1 MLRRQHL
8 LNIKDQLTKKRY
20 QNTENTIVLKDLTA
34 SDFDLQDAGSQL
46 QSAIEDAMADTSYTL
61 AGESARYRLKY
72 KVLEFDGGS
81 RIARIATMGF
91 SDSAK
96 AKLRVK
102 AALFD
107 GGDMVGAWE
116 VDSWVKG
123 VPWAALKKNYL
134 NAQLKK
140 LQVILR
146 ATSRLHCILL
156 SSIRILRTTKPNK
169 IKFGVWFHP
178 IPIIG
183 W

>member
-1 MLRRQHL
+1 MKFITNILVLSL
-8 LNIKDQLTKKRY
+8 LVLPACSGVGSVTKKRY
-20 QNTENTIVLKDLTA
+20 QNTENTIVLQDLTA

-46 QSAIEDAMADTSYTL
+46 QSAIENVMTDTSYTL
-61 AGESARYRLKY
+61 TGESARYRLKY

-81 RIARIATMGF
+81 RMARIATMGF

-123 VPWAALKKNYL
+123 GPMGGTEEKLFERAAKEITSHLKGD
-134 NAQLKK
+134 
-140 LQVILR
+140 
-146 ATSRLHCILL
+146 
-156 SSIRILRTTKPNK
+156 
-169 IKFGVWFHP
+169 F
-178 IPIIG
+178 
-183 W
+183 

>member
-1 MLRRQHL
+1 MRFITNILVLSL
-8 LNIKDQLTKKRY
+8 LVLPACSGVGSVTKKRY
-20 QNTENTIVLKDLTA
+20 QNTENTIVLRDLTS

-61 AGESARYRLKY
+61 AGEGARYRLKY
-72 KVLEFDGGS
+72 KILEFDGGS

-107 GGDMVGAWE
+107 GQDMVGAWE

-123 VPWAALKKNYL
+123 GPTGGTDKDLFERAAKEITSHLKGD
-134 NAQLKK
+134 
-140 LQVILR
+140 
-146 ATSRLHCILL
+146 
-156 SSIRILRTTKPNK
+156 
-169 IKFGVWFHP
+169 F
-178 IPIIG
+178 
-183 W
+183 

>member
-1 MLRRQHL
+1 MKFIS
-8 LNIKDQLTKKRY
+8 NILVLIVLVLPGCSGVDSVTKKRY
-20 QNTENTIVLKDLTA
+20 QNTENTIVLRDLTS

-46 QSAIEDAMADTSYTL
+46 QSAIEDAMVDTSYTI
-61 AGESARYRLKY
+61 AGESARYSLKY

-107 GGDMVGAWE
+107 GQDMVGAWE

-123 VPWAALKKNYL
+123 GPTGGTEKDLFEHAAKEITSHLKGD
-134 NAQLKK
+134 
-140 LQVILR
+140 
-146 ATSRLHCILL
+146 
-156 SSIRILRTTKPNK
+156 
-169 IKFGVWFHP
+169 F
-178 IPIIG
+178 
-183 W
+183 

>member
-1 MLRRQHL
+1 MKFISNILVLIL
-8 LNIKDQLTKKRY
+8 LVLPGCSGVDSVTKKRY
-20 QNTENTIVLKDLTA
+20 QNTENTIALRDLTA

-46 QSAIEDAMADTSYTL
+46 RSAIEDAMVDTSYSL
-61 AGESARYRLKY
+61 AGESARYSLKY

-107 GGDMVGAWE
+107 GQDMVGAWE

-123 VPWAALKKNYL
+123 GLTGGTQKDLFERAAKEITSHLKGD
-134 NAQLKK
+134 
-140 LQVILR
+140 
-146 ATSRLHCILL
+146 
-156 SSIRILRTTKPNK
+156 
-169 IKFGVWFHP
+169 F
-178 IPIIG
+178 
-183 W
+183 

>member
-1 MLRRQHL
+1 MKFISNILVLIL
-8 LNIKDQLTKKRY
+8 LVLPGCSGVDSVTKKRY
-20 QNTENTIVLKDLTA
+20 QNTENTIALRDLTA

-46 QSAIEDAMADTSYTL
+46 RGAIEDAMVDTSYTL
-61 AGESARYRLKY
+61 SGESARYRLKY

-123 VPWAALKKNYL
+123 GPMGGTEEKLFERAAKEITSHLKGD
-134 NAQLKK
+134 
-140 LQVILR
+140 
-146 ATSRLHCILL
+146 
-156 SSIRILRTTKPNK
+156 
-169 IKFGVWFHP
+169 F
-178 IPIIG
+178 
-183 W
+183 

>member
-1 MLRRQHL
+1 MKFISNILVLIL
-8 LNIKDQLTKKRY
+8 LVLPGCSGVDSVTKKRY
-20 QNTENTIVLKDLTA
+20 QNTENTIVLKDLTS

-46 QSAIEDAMADTSYTL
+46 RSAIEDVMADTSYSL
-61 AGESARYRLKY
+61 AGESARYSLKY

-107 GGDMVGAWE
+107 GQDMVGAWE

-123 VPWAALKKNYL
+123 GPTGGTEKDLFERAAKEITSHLKGD
-134 NAQLKK
+134 
-140 LQVILR
+140 
-146 ATSRLHCILL
+146 
-156 SSIRILRTTKPNK
+156 
-169 IKFGVWFHP
+169 F
-178 IPIIG
+178 
-183 W
+183 

>member
-1 MLRRQHL
+1 MKFITNILILSL
-8 LNIKDQLTKKRY
+8 LVLPACSGVGSVTKKRY
-20 QNTENTIVLKDLTA
+20 QNTENTIALKDLTA

-107 GGDMVGAWE
+107 GPKKMVGAWE

-123 VPWAALKKNYL
+123 GIMGGTEEKLFERAAKEIISHLKGD
-134 NAQLKK
+134 
-140 LQVILR
+140 
-146 ATSRLHCILL
+146 
-156 SSIRILRTTKPNK
+156 
-169 IKFGVWFHP
+169 F
-178 IPIIG
+178 
-183 W
+183 

>member
-1 MLRRQHL
+1 MKFISNILVLIL
-8 LNIKDQLTKKRY
+8 LVLPSCSGVDSVTKKRY
-20 QNTENTIVLKDLTA
+20 QNTENTIALRDLTA

-46 QSAIEDAMADTSYTL
+46 RSAIENAMADTSYSL
-61 AGESARYRLKY
+61 AGESARYSLKY

-107 GGDMVGAWE
+107 GQNMVGAWE

-123 VPWAALKKNYL
+123 GLTGGTDKDLFERAAKEITSHLKGD
-134 NAQLKK
+134 
-140 LQVILR
+140 
-146 ATSRLHCILL
+146 
-156 SSIRILRTTKPNK
+156 
-169 IKFGVWFHP
+169 F
-178 IPIIG
+178 
-183 W
+183 

>member
-1 MLRRQHL
+1 MKFATKISIL
-8 LNIKDQLTKKRY
+8 LLLVLSACSGVDSVTKKRY
-20 QNTENTIVLKDLTA
+20 ANSENTIVLVDLTRR
-34 SDFDLQDAGSQL
+34 SFDLQDAGSQL
-46 QSAIEDAMADTSYTL
+46 QNAIEAEMQNTSYALT
-61 AGESARYRLKY
+61 GEDARYRLKY

-123 VPWAALKKNYL
+123 GPMGGTEEKLFERAAKEITSHLKGD
-134 NAQLKK
+134 
-140 LQVILR
+140 
-146 ATSRLHCILL
+146 
-156 SSIRILRTTKPNK
+156 
-169 IKFGVWFHP
+169 F
-178 IPIIG
+178 
-183 W
+183 

>member
-1 MLRRQHL
+1 MKFISNILVLIL
-8 LNIKDQLTKKRY
+8 LVLPGCSGVDSVTKKRY
-20 QNTENTIVLKDLTA
+20 QNTENTIVLRDLTA

-46 QSAIEDAMADTSYTL
+46 QGAIEDAMAETSYTL
-61 AGESARYRLKY
+61 AGESARYSLKY

-107 GGDMVGAWE
+107 GQDMVGAWE

-123 VPWAALKKNYL
+123 GPMGGTEKNLFEHAAKEITSHLKGD
-134 NAQLKK
+134 
-140 LQVILR
+140 
-146 ATSRLHCILL
+146 
-156 SSIRILRTTKPNK
+156 
-169 IKFGVWFHP
+169 F
-178 IPIIG
+178 
-183 W
+183 